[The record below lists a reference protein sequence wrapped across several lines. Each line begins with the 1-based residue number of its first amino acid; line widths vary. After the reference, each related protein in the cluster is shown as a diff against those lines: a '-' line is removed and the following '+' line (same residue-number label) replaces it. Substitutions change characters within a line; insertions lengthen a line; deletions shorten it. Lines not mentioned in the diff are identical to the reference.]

1 MCLILFA
8 LKKHPE
14 YPLIIAANRDEYYDR
29 LSEPAQ
35 FWPDYPSLLA
45 GRDMVAGGT
54 WLGVT
59 KNGRF
64 AAVTNVR
71 EPNEQT
77 GLSRGELTK
86 RYLLTNKSPEA
97 YLAELRDRQD
107 EYPGFNLIVGSKLSL
122 HYFSNRG
129 KNNGKIEAGIYGL
142 SNGELN
148 EDWPKVKQG
157 KDELKRIIKAEPEVN
172 ALMKV
177 LANNE
182 VAPDNELPSTGV
194 SKDLERVLSS
204 RFIHSMTYG
213 TRCSTVI
220 LINKRGEVAFHE
232 KNFSGSH
239 QSATAKSFNFQIK

>member
-8 LKKHPE
+8 LKKHSD
-14 YPLIIAANRDEYYDR
+14 YPLIIAANRDEYYER
-29 LSEPAQ
+29 LTEPAQ

-54 WLGVT
+54 WLGIT
-59 KNGRF
+59 KSGRF

-71 EPNEQT
+71 EPNEMT

-86 RYLLTNKSPEA
+86 RYLLTTKSPEA
-97 YLAELRDRQD
+97 YLAELRERQD
-107 EYPGFNLIVGSKLSL
+107 DYPGFNLIVGSKLSL

-129 KNNGKIEAGIYGL
+129 KNNGKIDPGIYGL
-142 SNGELN
+142 SNGTLN
-148 EDWPKVKQG
+148 EDWPKVRDG
-157 KDELKRIIKAEPEVN
+157 KKELKDALNSKPDAG
-172 ALMKV
+172 ALMKI

-182 VAPDNELPSTGV
+182 VAADNELPSTGV

-220 LINKRGEVAFHE
+220 LVDKRGQVTFHE

-239 QSATAKSFNFQIK
+239 QQAMIKSFEFQII